1 MIIQVKRWAIA
12 TVALAFGTFHASLGF
27 ASLPIYEHWTLPIL
41 AMVLYLVALYTSI
54 LLYRSIHLPTPHAL
68 FAVLVAISLPAL
80 TNPDV
85 PDQLFTSFATWYVG
99 GAGVLLTVVIVRRQ
113 YWLAWIGASIVF
125 AEVMIWA
132 GKIQA
137 MWEAGLLGGMVFLM
151 AAGQAVS
158 IGVEVAAAR
167 AKELSDQAT
176 REEAA
181 AIATTVRRTERQ
193 RRSQE
198 ALEKSRPIL
207 ERIVSA
213 GGKLTESEKRMAM
226 IAEIELRDEI
236 RGRLLLSDQVR
247 DAARRAR
254 DRGVEV
260 AFLDEGG
267 LETASEEQLERF
279 HKDIAAAIDSALSGR
294 IIVRAPKGEAWRV
307 TVVAVEPGAAKPN
320 LWLKLG
326 DYSEV

>member
-27 ASLPIYEHWTLPIL
+27 ASLSLYAHTALPLL
-41 AMVLYLVALYTSI
+41 AMILFLVALYSSV
-54 LLYRSIHLPTPHAL
+54 LLYRSIHLPTLHAV
-68 FAVLVAISLPAL
+68 FAVAVAVSLPLL
-80 TNPDV
+80 TNPEV
-85 PDQLFTSFATWYVG
+85 PDQLFNSFATWYVG
-99 GAGVLLTVVIVRRQ
+99 GAGVLLTVVVVRRQ
-113 YWLAWIGASIVF
+113 YWLAWIGASVIF

-158 IGVEVAAAR
+158 IGVEVAASR

-181 AIATTVRRTERQ
+181 AIATSVRRTERQ

-207 ERIVSA
+207 ERIVA
-213 GGKLTESEKRMAM
+213 ADGKLTETEKRTAM

-236 RGRLLLSDQVR
+236 RGRLLLNDKVR
-247 DAARRAR
+247 SAARRAR
-254 DRGVEV
+254 DQGAEV
-260 AFLDEGG
+260 YFLDEGG
-267 LETASEEQLERF
+267 LETASEEELERVYE
-279 HKDIAAAIDSALSGR
+279 DIASAIDSVNSGR
-294 IIVRAPKGEAWRV
+294 IIIRAPKGEAWRV
-307 TVVAVEPGAAKPN
+307 TVVAVEPGSDKPT

-326 DYSEV
+326 VALD